1 MEFYNRYQQFLIDGK
16 QTMVPFVKLP
26 SRSSDQRY
34 IYKKNRSRLDKIS
47 LEKYGSPTFGWLIML
62 ANPQYEGLETNITE
76 DTILIIPYP
85 LVAAIQDYKSALETH
100 FFYYGR

>member
-1 MEFYNRYQQFLIDGK
+1 MEFYNRYKDFLIDGK

-26 SRSSDQRY
+26 ARASDQRF
-34 IYKKNRSRLDKIS
+34 IYKKGRSRLDKIS
-47 LEKYGSPTFGWLIML
+47 LEKYGSPTFGWLILL
-62 ANPQYEGLETNITE
+62 ANPSYMGLETNITE

-85 LVAAIQDYKSALETH
+85 LAAAIQDYKSALETH